1 MVGIDQPGRFCQLG
15 CSMAFAPTAASVPCS
30 YKQTAPQ
37 LLSRSSQAGSR
48 VSLPR
53 SPTSRRRNVHAAPLA
68 VAATKSAVTEK
79 KLGAK
84 SAEMTSEE
92 AADLYRDMM
101 LGRDFE
107 DMCAQMY
114 YRGKMFGK

>member
-1 MVGIDQPGRFCQLG
+1 MAVG
-15 CSMAFAPTAASVPCS
+15 TA
-30 YKQTAPQ
+30 
-37 LLSRSSQAGSR
+37 
-48 VSLPR
+48 
-53 SPTSRRRNVHAAPLA
+53 
-68 VAATKSAVTEK
+68 KSAATEK

-84 SAEMTSEE
+84 SAEMSTEV

-114 YRGKMFGK
+114 YRGKMFGE